1 MTLRASKAALRRFP
15 LVAGT
20 VVAGMVVAGLLAAG
34 QHPAAQWTASAYA
47 LVVASSRTVS
57 MVRALRSG
65 RWGIDL
71 LAVTAI
77 ASTVAVGEYVAAL
90 IIVLM
95 LSGGEALEE
104 IAQGRATREL
114 RSLLERVP
122 QTAHRELP
130 GLPPEDIPAG
140 DVRPGDT
147 LLVKPSEVVP
157 VDGLLLSDTGSFDES
172 TLTGESLPA
181 EHVRG
186 DSLLSGS
193 VNGDNAVHMKAT
205 STAKDSQYSQIVA
218 LVQEAASSRPPV
230 VRLADKYA
238 IPFTILAFIL
248 AGAGWYFSHDPVRF
262 AQVLVVATPC
272 PLLIAAP
279 VAFLAGTSR
288 AAHAGIIIKNGGTL
302 EQLARVRTAVFDKTG
317 TLTHGRPTLHA
328 ISISKA
334 APAGISEERLLQLA
348 ASAEQYS
355 SHVLASSVIEA
366 ARGRGLR
373 LLPGR
378 DANEH
383 ATQGVTARCGN
394 HTVAVGKPDFVRSV
408 TAGFEMADVAGGQL
422 AVYVGVD
429 GRFGGVLTMSD
440 PLRDNAV
447 GTLTALGR
455 LGVHET
461 LLLTGDSPAT
471 AEKIAS
477 QAGISRFQAGCL
489 PGDKVA
495 IVAGLRKRPVMM
507 VGDGVNDAPVLAAA
521 DVGIAMGAKG
531 STAASESA
539 DVVIML
545 DDLSKAA
552 VAVDIGQRTVRIAL
566 ASIWTGILL
575 SIGLMIAAVFGY
587 IPAVAGALLQ
597 EAVDLATILNAL
609 RALSAGRRGSTAAA
623 EGVRAGVARVR

>member
-1 MTLRASKAALRRFP
+1 MTVAALRSLLVRFP
-15 LVAGT
+15 LVAAT
-20 VVAGMVVAGLLAAG
+20 LAAG
-34 QHPAAQWTASAYA
+34 IVVAVLLAVMQEPAAQWTASAYA
-47 LVVASSRTVS
+47 IVVA
-57 MVRALRSG
+57 AARSVFMAKSVMRG

-77 ASTVAVGEYVAAL
+77 ASTVAVGEYVASL

-95 LSGGEALEE
+95 LAGGEALEE

-122 QTAHRELP
+122 QVAHLELP
-130 GLPPEDIPAG
+130 GFPAEDIPAA
-140 DVRPGDT
+140 DVRPGDI

-157 VDGLLLSDTGSFDES
+157 VDGVLRTATGSFDES
-172 TLTGESLPA
+172 TLTGESLPV
-181 EHVRG
+181 EHIEG
-186 DSLLSGS
+186 DALLSGS
-193 VNGDNAVHMKAT
+193 VNGETAVRMLAT
-205 STAKDSQYSQIVA
+205 STAEDSQYSRIVA

-230 VRLADKYA
+230 VRLADRYA
-238 IPFTILAFIL
+238 IPFTLLAFVL
-248 AGAGWYFSHDPVRF
+248 AGIGWYFSQDPARF

-317 TLTHGRPTLHA
+317 TLTHGRPTLHGIR
-328 ISISKA
+328 ISPA
-334 APAGISEERLLQLA
+334 AFGLMTEDRLLQLA

-355 SHVLASSVIEA
+355 SHVLASSVMDA
-366 ARGRGLR
+366 ARKRGLD
-373 LLPGR
+373 LLGGTS
-378 DANEH
+378 ASEH
-383 ATQGVTARCGN
+383 ATQGVTATCGSQ
-394 HTVAVGKPDFVRSV
+394 TVVVGKPGFVRSV
-408 TAGFEMADVAGGQL
+408 TSGFEEAEVAGGQL

-429 GRFGGVLTMSD
+429 GRFGGALIMSD

-447 GTLTALGR
+447 DTLADLRR
-455 LGVHET
+455 LGVKET
-461 LLLTGDSPAT
+461 LLLTGDARAT
-471 AEKIAS
+471 AEQIAAR
-477 QAGISRFQAGCL
+477 AGILRFEAGCL
-489 PGDKVA
+489 PGDKVSL
-495 IVAGLRKRPVMM
+495 VAGLRERPVMM

-521 DVGIAMGAKG
+521 DVGVAMGAKG

-552 VAVDIGQRTVRIAL
+552 LAVDIGQRTVRIAL

-575 SIGLMIAAVFGY
+575 SVGLMVAAVFGY

-597 EAVDLATILNAL
+597 ELVDLATILNAL
-609 RALSAGRRGSTAAA
+609 RALRAGRHPITTAVGGTPVSATA
-623 EGVRAGVARVR
+623 VR

>member
-1 MTLRASKAALRRFP
+1 MIRFP

-20 VVAGMVVAGLLAAG
+20 VVVGAAAAVLLATG
-34 QHPAAQWTASAYA
+34 QESAAHWTASAYA
-47 LVVASSRTVS
+47 LLVAIFRSGS
-57 MVRALRSG
+57 MVKALRNG

-77 ASTVAVGEYVAAL
+77 AATVAVGEYVAAL

-95 LSGGEALEE
+95 LAGGEALEE
-104 IAQGRATREL
+104 VAQGRATREL

-130 GLPPEDIPAG
+130 GFPPEDIPAG
-140 DVRPGDT
+140 DVRPGDS
-147 LLVKPSEVVP
+147 LLIKPSEVVP
-157 VDGLLLSDTGSFDES
+157 VDGLLLTAAGSFDES
-172 TLTGESLPA
+172 TLTGESLPV
-181 EHVRG
+181 EHAKG
-186 DSLLSGS
+186 DTLLSGS

-205 STAKDSQYSQIVA
+205 ATAKDSQYSQIVG

-230 VRLADKYA
+230 VRLADRYA
-238 IPFTILAFIL
+238 IPFTLLAFAL
-248 AGAGWYFSHDPVRF
+248 AAMGWYFSQDPVRF
-262 AQVLVVATPC
+262 AEVLVVATPC

-317 TLTHGRPTLHA
+317 TLTHGQPTLH
-328 ISISKA
+328 SVRVSRA
-334 APAGISEERLLQLA
+334 ASGLISEDRLLQLA

-355 SHVLASSVIEA
+355 SHVLAASVIGA
-366 ARGRGLR
+366 ARHRGLE
-373 LLPGR
+373 LLRGTN
-378 DANEH
+378 ASEH
-383 ATQGVTARCGN
+383 ATQGVTAGCDN
-394 HTVAVGKPDFVRSV
+394 QSVAVGKPDFVRSV
-408 TAGFEMADVAGGQL
+408 TSGFEEFDVAGGQL

-429 GRFGGVLTMSD
+429 GRFGGALIMSD

-447 GTLTALGR
+447 STLAVLRG
-455 LGVHET
+455 LGVQET
-461 LLLTGDSPAT
+461 LLLTGDARIT
-471 AEKIAS
+471 AENIAS
-477 QAGISRFQAGCL
+477 QAGISRLESGCL

-495 IVAGLRKRPVMM
+495 IVAGLRERPVMM

-552 VAVDIGQRTVRIAL
+552 LAVEIGQRTVRIAL
-566 ASIWTGILL
+566 ASIWTGIML
-575 SIGLMIAAVFGY
+575 SCGLMVAAVFGF

-597 EAVDLATILNAL
+597 EVVDLATILNAL
-609 RALSAGRRGSTAAA
+609 RALRGGHRASVAAGEAHRSFAK
-623 EGVRAGVARVR
+623 VR